1 MNIAFVLINTNMGA
15 DAEVSEALRKIDE
28 VKEVYGVYGV
38 YDIVVRIEADTLQ
51 QLKDTISA
59 KIRILENVRSTLT
72 MIVV

>member
-15 DAEVSEALRKIDE
+15 DAEVSEALRIIDE

-59 KIRILENVRSTLT
+59 KIRTLENVRSTLT